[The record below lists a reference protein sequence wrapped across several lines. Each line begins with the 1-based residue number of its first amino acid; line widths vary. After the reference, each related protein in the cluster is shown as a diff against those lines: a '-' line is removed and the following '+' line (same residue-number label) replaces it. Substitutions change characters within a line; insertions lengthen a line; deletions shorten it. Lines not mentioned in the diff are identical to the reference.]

1 MALALGLVKVVVMVR
16 VLVRVLVRLHLQVH
30 LLAVAPLALA
40 LVLRR
45 PPALAVSRTRPLLK
59 AHPVGLYT
67 SVICFNLLFSYNVC
81 WNA

>member
-1 MALALGLVKVVVMVR
+1 MELALGLALGLVKVM
-16 VLVRVLVRLHLQVH
+16 VRVLVRLHLQVH

-45 PPALAVSRTRPLLK
+45 PPALAVSRTRPLLT

>member
-1 MALALGLVKVVVMVR
+1 MELALGLVKVVVMVR
-16 VLVRVLVRLHLQVH
+16 VLVRQHLQVP

-45 PPALAVSRTRPLLK
+45 PLALAVWRMRPLLTV
-59 AHPVGLYT
+59 HPVGLYT
-67 SVICFNLLFSYNVC
+67 SVICFNLLFSYNVW

>member
-1 MALALGLVKVVVMVR
+1 MELALGLVKVVMMVR
-16 VLVRVLVRLHLQVH
+16 VLVRQHLQVPH
-30 LLAVAPLALA
+30 LAVAPLTLA

-45 PPALAVSRTRPLLK
+45 PLALAVSRRRPLLT

-67 SVICFNLLFSYNVC
+67 SIICFNILFSCNVC